1 MCQQF
6 DKSLAISSSR
16 LVHDLPAR
24 NYRRQMKPVLPRKVT
39 ASARIN
45 LNKFWNDL
53 EEFYNRYDDRRLS
66 NNNNPV
72 IDVYDRLPAYTTDTY
87 DHDREAAENDL
98 NERMEAEKFE
108 GSTYVSFSSNL
119 DLRPSSSSS
128 SSSSSSFDDDQDS
141 GLGDLDGSSYYLP
154 NATCPTRTCWSD
166 VSPRPPRNLLDLI
179 QRISSKH

>member
-53 EEFYNRYDDRRLS
+53 EEFYSRYDDRRSS
-66 NNNNPV
+66 NNNNPL
-72 IDVYDRLPAYTTDTY
+72 IDVYMPLPNYTTDTY

-98 NERMEAEKFE
+98 NEKMEAEKFE
-108 GSTYVSFSSNL
+108 GSTTYISYSSNV
-119 DLRPSSSSS
+119 DFRSSST
-128 SSSSSSFDDDQDS
+128 SSFDEDHDS
-141 GLGDLDGSSYYLP
+141 GSEDTDFCPSSYLSGSTL
-154 NATCPTRTCWSD
+154 ASKWSD
-166 VSPRPPRNLLDLI
+166 LRQPRTLLDLI
-179 QRISSKH
+179 QRFSSKAQN

>member
-24 NYRRQMKPVLPRKVT
+24 NYRRQMKPILPRKVT

-53 EEFYNRYDDRRLS
+53 EEFYNRYDDRRLG

-72 IDVYDRLPAYTTDTY
+72 IDVFEPLPAYTTDTY

-98 NERMEAEKFE
+98 NEKMEAEKFE
-108 GSTYVSFSSNL
+108 GSTYISYSSNL

-128 SSSSSSFDDDQDS
+128 SFDDDQDS
-141 GLGDLDGSSYYLP
+141 GVGDLDTTSYYSTSSSY
-154 NATCPTRTCWSD
+154 PTRTCWAD
-166 VSPRPPRNLLDLI
+166 ASPRPPRNLLDLI
-179 QRISSKH
+179 LRISSKQ